1 MTKINCE
8 HCGRYLFTAC
18 GNCLIQ
24 EMPCPGCKA
33 TNNFN
38 IQFIIP
44 VKQEGFKFDAEE
56 KPPRKLKA
64 HSLVPASV

>member
-38 IQFIIP
+38 IRFAVP
-44 VKQEGFKFDAEE
+44 VKQEGFKFTNE
-56 KPPRKLKA
+56 KREPKKLKQKLE
-64 HSLVPASV
+64 LVPS

>member
-38 IQFIIP
+38 IQFLVP
-44 VKQEGFKFDAEE
+44 VKQEGFKFEAEK
-56 KPPRKLKA
+56 KPPKKLKA
-64 HSLVPASV
+64 QSLVPAAV